1 MNAWLVRGLGMALV
15 HFVARTLLA
24 LAIAAWP
31 TQGSILRIV
40 TMVGVILAAVVWGG
54 IDGINDRRANPDPD
68 KSADLT
74 MLWLKASVV
83 AGLLSGVVTWIVSAV
98 SPIAIT
104 SNSFFFEI
112 TSGAAFTILLVFVPA
127 ILAVGLGR
135 LLAGRDAKTNDD
147 DPRPNK
153 KDRKKA
159 DKNADDRELVGAG
172 AQSEYSRP
180 TGQSSDAEQS
190 EADTEQFE
198 QVKLQKD
205 DERSSTWKEPKK

>member
-31 TQGSILRIV
+31 TSGSILRIV
-40 TMVGVILAAVVWGG
+40 TMVVVILVAVVWGG

-68 KSADLT
+68 YSADLT
-74 MLWLKASVV
+74 MVWLKASVV
-83 AGLLSGVVTWIVSAV
+83 AGLLSGAVTWIVSAV

-104 SNSFFFEI
+104 ANSFIFEI
-112 TSGAAFTILLVFVPA
+112 TSGAAFTILLVFVPT

-135 LLAGRDAKTNDD
+135 LLAGRDAKKNDD
-147 DPRPNK
+147 DPRPSK
-153 KDRKKA
+153 KSSK
-159 DKNADDRELVGAG
+159 KNADDRELVGAG

-180 TGQSSDAEQS
+180 SNESSDAEQS
-190 EADTEQFE
+190 DADTEQFE

-205 DERSSTWKEPKK
+205 DERSTTWQEPKK

>member
-40 TMVGVILAAVVWGG
+40 TMVVVILVAVIWGG

-68 KSADLT
+68 DSADLT
-74 MLWLKASVV
+74 MVWLKASVV
-83 AGLLSGVVTWIVSAV
+83 AGLLSGAVTWIVSTV

-104 SNSFFFEI
+104 ANSFIFEV
-112 TSGAAFTILLVFVPA
+112 TSGAAFTILLVFVPT

-135 LLAGRDAKTNDD
+135 LLAGRDGKKNE
-147 DPRPNK
+147 DPRPSK
-153 KDRKKA
+153 KTK
-159 DKNADDRELVGAG
+159 KNADDRELVGAG

-180 TGQSSDAEQS
+180 ANQDEQS
-190 EADTEQFE
+190 DADTEQFE
-198 QVKLQKD
+198 PVKLQKD
-205 DERSSTWKEPKK
+205 DERSSTWQEPR